1 MDWGALGK
9 SLLSTVPVIG
19 SILGGPP
26 GMAVTAVGSLVGS
39 LFGVEPDPITISQ
52 AIAADPDA
60 YVKLKALEDK
70 EKARLHEWQVIQLQA
85 ELANVVSA
93 RTREIELAKAGH
105 AASWGTSIIA
115 FIVTI
120 GFFGMLYLLFYYGE
134 EKLGASGLM
143 LIGILGSAFAS
154 VVNYYLGSS
163 LGSSEK
169 NNLLFNSAPKEKV
182 S

>member
-1 MDWGALGK
+1 MDWGTLGK

-26 GMAVTAVGSLVGS
+26 GMALTAVGGLVGS
-39 LFGVEPDPITISQ
+39 LFGVEPDPISISQ
-52 AIAADPDA
+52 AIASDPDA

-70 EKARLHEWQVIQLQA
+70 EKARLHEWQVVQLQA

-93 RTREIELAKAGH
+93 RTREIELAKSGH

-115 FIVTI
+115 FIVTV
-120 GFFGMLYLLFYYGE
+120 GFFGMLYLLFIYGE

-163 LGSSEK
+163 LGSAQKNTLLATQQEK
-169 NNLLFNSAPKEKV
+169 KHDF
-182 S
+182 